1 LYEIQNKFK
10 PIIMYKTISN
20 EIIRKFNID
29 YDLSEVIKD
38 ENEELTIRDWV
49 QKYRDVVPIKD
60 ILRLLLREE
69 FLSEKNLI
77 LFAVWCAREALKLIE
92 NPDERIVEA
101 CNVTE
106 KFANGEATQEEL
118 FATRAAANDAI
129 DDAYY
134 AADVAIDDKA
144 DIAYAAAFAY
154 SAAYCAS
161 IAASTATVPADS
173 YTVSHTVSH
182 YASIAASYASDAA
195 YNAASYVADYA
206 VYDYDTTRASQLDQL
221 LTYFE

>member
-1 LYEIQNKFK
+1 
-10 PIIMYKTISN
+10 MYKTISN

-118 FATRAAANDAI
+118 FATRDAANDAI

-161 IAASTATVPADS
+161 IAASTATVSADS
-173 YTVSHTVSH
+173 YTVSH

-206 VYDYDTTRASQLDQL
+206 VYDYDATRASQVDHL

>member
-60 ILRLLLREE
+60 ILRILLREE
-69 FLSEKNLI
+69 FLSEKDLI

-92 NPDERIVEA
+92 NPDERIVDA

-118 FATRAAANDAI
+118 FATRDAANDAI

-161 IAASTATVPADS
+161 IAASTATVSVSADS
-173 YTVSHTVSH
+173 YTVSH

-206 VYDYDTTRASQLDQL
+206 VYDYDATRASQLYQL
-221 LTYFE
+221 LTYF